1 MNNLEYRKQL
11 LKIMNPDYVKP
22 KIVPPKSL
30 FENKTKKKCPKGYK
44 ICRCDNKPKPIKFVE
59 NCKKT
64 IKYNKRFINKK
75 YK

>member
-44 ICRCDNKPKPIKFVE
+44 IWCRLKVV
-59 NCKKT
+59 
-64 IKYNKRFINKK
+64 
-75 YK
+75 